1 MGKQES
7 KIHVCAWALAVGSG
21 IYNYTMFF
29 CNGKCRKQN
38 LLVSA
43 SASVLAHARTT
54 GSSVCID
61 CEAGKYVNVT
71 SGTTCLEC
79 RKDPCP
85 FPGTFELSI
94 CTSKTNKVCE
104 VYVHN
109 VPRTAKIAIACGQS
123 PLVFLT
129 CYFLF
134 KFSKLRSAVQGQ
146 DWKWILCIFVVG
158 VNDVISDFSTLS
170 LIPIKN
176 PFFLFWV
183 SLTSLLCS
191 FVFCLVTSFCS
202 QIDLT
207 WPLRVL
213 VFLSGSAADYG
224 QGLVELWNS
233 GVLFCV
239 ENVPQ
244 LVVQS
249 ILLYLQGSVG
259 FDGWDWA
266 ILVQSLLFSIL
277 NLIIKFRKLRKHLLE
292 RMDQGTGVLGA
303 VAPGATAMNV
313 VDSALSVAV

>member
-1 MGKQES
+1 M
-7 KIHVCAWALAVGSG
+7 
-21 IYNYTMFF
+21 
-29 CNGKCRKQN
+29 
-38 LLVSA
+38 
-43 SASVLAHARTT
+43 
-54 GSSVCID
+54 
-61 CEAGKYVNVT
+61 
-71 SGTTCLEC
+71 
-79 RKDPCP
+79 
-85 FPGTFELSI
+85 
-94 CTSKTNKVCE
+94 CE
-104 VYVHN
+104 VYVHD

-129 CYFLF
+129 CYLIF

-146 DWKWILCIFVVG
+146 DSKWILGIFVVG

-191 FVFCLVTSFCS
+191 FVFCLGASFYS

-207 WPLRVL
+207 WPLRAL
-213 VFLSGSAADYG
+213 VFLSGSAADYDQN
-224 QGLVELWNS
+224 QGLLESWNS

-244 LVVQS
+244 LVVLS

-266 ILVQSLLFSIL
+266 ILVQSLLFSIMS
-277 NLIIKFRKLRKHLLE
+277 LIIKLRKLRKDLLE

-303 VAPGATAMNV
+303 GAPVMQPGVELSSIVAAT
-313 VDSALSVAV
+313 